1 MLSQNKC
8 LTDAPAL
15 NKQTSTHTHAK
26 LKMLNEISQ
35 TSLKHRG
42 AGKKRLGVTEP
53 KATSEV
59 WYLEHK

>member
-1 MLSQNKC
+1 MKLYRKRQDQAYFPCFHRISV

-42 AGKKRLGVTEP
+42 AGKKVR
-53 KATSEV
+53 S
-59 WYLEHK
+59 Y